1 MKRFL
6 DYNKN
11 LKPRAKELQRQ
22 MTKPEKKLRFDFF
35 KKVREI
41 PPTPLIRGTRE
52 RENEENSSRKKIL
65 SNNDEKNF
73 SPEKYLQN
81 NDEKVFS
88 TKKNLKN
95 STNKVPLI
103 KGVAESRGIKIY
115 KQRQIQNF
123 IVDFYIPKLKIV
135 IEIDWETHFDEAWI
149 AYDEERTQILEWL
162 WLRVLRFTN
171 KDIME
176 NFDGVCREL
185 EKELWII

>member
-1 MKRFL
+1 MGIIIFENMKRFL

-35 KKVREI
+35 KKI
-41 PPTPLIRGTRE
+41 GKIAPTPLDKGDSE
-52 RENEENSSRKKIL
+52 RENEENSPHKKVL

-73 SPEKYLQN
+73 STEKYLQN
-81 NDEKVFS
+81 
-88 TKKNLKN
+88 NLKN

-135 IEIDWETHFDEAWI
+135 IEIDWESHFDEAWI
-149 AYDEERTQILEWL
+149 AYDEERTQILKWL
-162 WLRVLRFTN
+162 WLKVLRFTN

-176 NFDGVCREL
+176 NFDGVCRKL
-185 EKELWII
+185 EKEIRIV

>member
-11 LKPRAKELQRQ
+11 LKPRAKELQRK

-35 KKVREI
+35 KKIGEI
-41 PPTPLIRGTRE
+41 PPTPLDKGDSE
-52 RENEENSSRKKIL
+52 QNNKKVL
-65 SNNDEKNF
+65 
-73 SPEKYLQN
+73 PTEKYLQN
-81 NDEKVFS
+81 NNEKVFS
-88 TKKNLKN
+88 TKKNFKN

-135 IEIDWETHFDEAWI
+135 IEIDWETHFNEAWI

-162 WLRVLRFTN
+162 WLKVLKFTN

-185 EKELWII
+185 EKELGII